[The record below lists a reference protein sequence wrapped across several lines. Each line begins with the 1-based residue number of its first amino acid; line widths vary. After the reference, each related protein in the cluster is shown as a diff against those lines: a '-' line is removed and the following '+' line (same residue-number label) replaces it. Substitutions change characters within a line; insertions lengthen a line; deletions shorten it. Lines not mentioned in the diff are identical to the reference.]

1 MIPVKPLDDALILR
15 ATADD
20 DVKRESYFL
29 IVLPDL
35 AGAGIG
41 DQYYS
46 CRPLRDLSGHTIEC
60 AAPIKVAWEKSPPPV
75 VTVHAYVRGSRQ
87 QRPNMLHRSE
97 NSSAYLRYTTPFLLP
112 NLIHAYFL

>member
-46 CRPLRDLSGHTIEC
+46 CRPLRD
-60 AAPIKVAWEKSPPPV
+60 
-75 VTVHAYVRGSRQ
+75 
-87 QRPNMLHRSE
+87 
-97 NSSAYLRYTTPFLLP
+97 
-112 NLIHAYFL
+112 